1 MSAPERETAGPPP
14 RRLMRLAVA
23 GAAVLAVTAGGA
35 FYYATL
41 KSRGSSDGAD
51 HFRVSVSA
59 KACDPNEITV
69 PGGKR
74 SFEIINTSDRPIEW
88 EILDGVMVV
97 AERENIAP
105 GFKQTLTVH
114 LAPGEYKITCG
125 LLSNPRGVLHVTD
138 SEEARTTAAT
148 VSLRNFLGPL
158 SEYRVYLVQ
167 QSAAAVDAATALAT
181 AIKAG
186 DLGKARTQW
195 QQARLHYKRIE
206 PIAYRL
212 SDLENAIDPVA
223 DYLEKREADPAF
235 TGFHRI
241 EYGLYAHNST
251 DGLAQPAD
259 RLVADLTALKGR
271 LGKVKLDPAVLLAIP
286 GGFAGQ
292 LAQGKILN
300 GEDRYAHSDLADFAA
315 NFAGIAKITGLLQAV
330 VRPVDP
336 ALDAEIAQRLGA
348 VHAALA
354 KLATKEG
361 FPLYE
366 SVSKA
371 ERTALSDSFQQL
383 AEVLGRLDSV
393 IGVD

>member
-1 MSAPERETAGPPP
+1 MPGRRRGLIFSHRFVGITNDLFDRERHYITVWTTAEAPAGEPHLAAPEE
-14 RRLMRLAVA
+14 M
-23 GAAVLAVTAGGA
+23 
-35 FYYATL
+35 
-41 KSRGSSDGAD
+41 
-51 HFRVSVSA
+51 
-59 KACDPNEITV
+59 
-69 PGGKR
+69 
-74 SFEIINTSDRPIEW
+74 DRIGW
-88 EILDGVMVV
+88 F
-97 AERENIAP
+97 AP
-105 GFKQTLTVH
+105 DQLPSPLFL
-114 LAPGEYKITCG
+114 
-125 LLSNPRGVLHVTD
+125 
-138 SEEARTTAAT
+138 
-148 VSLRNFLGPL
+148 SLRNFLGPL

-354 KLATKEG
+354 KVEYQDQATLAARYRE
-361 FPLYE
+361 PMIE
-366 SVSKA
+366 SREPTTEQIEWAKQRLA
-371 ERTALSDSFQQL
+371 GPKPELGKTFRT
-383 AEVLGRLDSV
+383 GRTR
-393 IGVD
+393 